1 MEESAVPLLT
11 SRLRANTP
19 SAVAGAADLNVIP
32 VLNMFTILIPFL
44 VSMAAFSHLAV
55 QTVSLPG
62 DERSDQ
68 AQLAEALPVTVLLG
82 RERILVAHGDRCLA
96 ELPALG
102 GAADLAGLAE
112 ALTAARAA
120 APVPARLVL
129 AVEDGVRAAT
139 LVACLDCCRAA
150 GFSDLGLAADAEGAS
165 RIAVGAGSP

>member
-1 MEESAVPLLT
+1 MSLLT
-11 SRLRANTP
+11 SHLRATTP

-62 DERSDQ
+62 DERPDQ
-68 AQLAEALPVTVLLG
+68 AQLAEALPFTVLLG
-82 RERILVAHGDRCLA
+82 RERILLAQGDRRLA
-96 ELPALG
+96 ELPATSG
-102 GAADLAGLAE
+102 VADLEGLST
-112 ALTAARAA
+112 ALAAARAG
-120 APVPARLVL
+120 APPAARLVL

-150 GFSDLGLAADAEGAS
+150 GFADLGLAADAGSAAAS
-165 RIAVGAGSP
+165 P